1 MKKSLN
7 FLIVLL
13 SILTIKGNSQCN
25 VKTNNRSDGVTIRYL
40 NPEMVGKGTGCE
52 LGVSITNNGTDY
64 FFNTTVLYF
73 SKSTKSIGTLMIE
86 LSDNQSLNLKLYS
99 SELAT
104 MKNSEISASV
114 YLLTKTD
121 VEKLKKAT
129 IKKIIFKE
137 TGGKNQIIILS
148 KNFDVASR
156 HINCLK

>member
-1 MKKSLN
+1 MKNKFK
-7 FLIVLL
+7 FLFLLL
-13 SILTIKGNSQCN
+13 SLTAIKGYSQCN
-25 VKTNNRSDGVTIRYL
+25 VKTNNRPDGVTVKYQ

-52 LGVSITNNGTDY
+52 LGVSISNTGTDY
-64 FFNTTVLYF
+64 CFNTTVLYF
-73 SKSTKSIGTLMIE
+73 GTSVKSTGTLMIE
-86 LSDNQSLNLKLYS
+86 LSNNQSLNLTLFA

-104 MKNSEISASV
+104 MKNSEISANV
-114 YLLTKTD
+114 YLLSKTD